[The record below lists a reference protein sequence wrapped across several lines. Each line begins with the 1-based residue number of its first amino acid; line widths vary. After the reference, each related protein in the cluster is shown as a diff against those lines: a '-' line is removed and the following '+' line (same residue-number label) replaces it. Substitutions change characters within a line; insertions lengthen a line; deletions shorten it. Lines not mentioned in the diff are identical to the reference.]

1 MTPDPRF
8 TGRETEV
15 LGGVDE
21 MSQSCAPG
29 PWQRGAG
36 NWAQWATS
44 LSSASALFLLLPG
57 PHSRQ
62 TLTPDRIRETQLPPS
77 TAAGRPP
84 GRPTAGAERRKGGQ
98 GRFQGSPPQ
107 GAGSRGS
114 DSGAADPAKQQRE
127 WLEGLISK
135 PRSKELSRLSSE
147 QRMEGYPE
155 PPTGR

>member
-36 NWAQWATS
+36 NWAQRATS

-57 PHSRQ
+57 PHSRAN
-62 TLTPDRIRETQLPPS
+62 PDPRQD
-77 TAAGRPP
+77 
-84 GRPTAGAERRKGGQ
+84 
-98 GRFQGSPPQ
+98 
-107 GAGSRGS
+107 SR
-114 DSGAADPAKQQRE
+114 DPA
-127 WLEGLISK
+127 
-135 PRSKELSRLSSE
+135 
-147 QRMEGYPE
+147 
-155 PPTGR
+155 PTQHSCWEAARQAHSGG